1 VPVEPDNRRG
11 EVRAQHATTHGPDGG
26 IWHLISLI
34 CRVSSRPPDLP
45 ALISETM
52 EKTNLSAEM
61 AAASAEAARVV
72 GNVPQNALNAR
83 TPCDDWDLRTLLN
96 HTILWTSYSAERRAH
111 GESVA
116 EDLMNKDFTADPGF
130 REDYARQI
138 GKAVTAWSAPEAWTG
153 TRNVMGDATPAA
165 DVGAM
170 LLMETALH
178 GWDVAR
184 ATGQEFRTDEQTAK
198 ALEDIVQAQA
208 ELFRKYQGFADAVEP
223 AENAT
228 AFEHALTLSG
238 RDPNWKPAS

>member
-1 VPVEPDNRRG
+1 
-11 EVRAQHATTHGPDGG
+11 
-26 IWHLISLI
+26 
-34 CRVSSRPPDLP
+34 
-45 ALISETM
+45 M
-52 EKTNLSAEM
+52 EKKNLSAEM

-72 GNVPQNALNAR
+72 GNVPPNALDTP
-83 TPCDDWDLRTLLN
+83 TPCGDWDLRTLLN

-116 EDLMNKDFTADPGF
+116 EELMNKDFTADPGF

-138 GKAVTAWSAPEAWTG
+138 GKAVTAWSAPQAWEG
-153 TRNVMGDATPAA
+153 NLNVMGDATPAA

-184 ATGQEFRTDEQTAK
+184 ATGQEFTVDDRTAE

-223 AENAT
+223 PENAT

>member
-1 VPVEPDNRRG
+1 
-11 EVRAQHATTHGPDGG
+11 
-26 IWHLISLI
+26 
-34 CRVSSRPPDLP
+34 
-45 ALISETM
+45 M
-52 EKTNLSAEM
+52 EKKNLSAEM

-72 GNVPQNALNAR
+72 GNVPPHALDTP
-83 TPCDDWDLRTLLN
+83 TPCGDWDLRTLLN

-138 GKAVTAWSAPEAWTG
+138 GQAVRAWSEPNAWEG

-170 LLMETALH
+170 LLMEVGLH

-184 ATGQEFRTDEQTAK
+184 ATGQEFTVDDRTAK
-198 ALEDIVQAQA
+198 ALADVVSAQA

-223 AENAT
+223 PENAT
-228 AFEHALTLSG
+228 VFERALTLSG
-238 RDPNWKPAS
+238 RDPGWKPAS

>member
-1 VPVEPDNRRG
+1 
-11 EVRAQHATTHGPDGG
+11 
-26 IWHLISLI
+26 
-34 CRVSSRPPDLP
+34 
-45 ALISETM
+45 M
-52 EKTNLSAEM
+52 ERENKNLSAEM
-61 AAASAEAARVV
+61 AAAAAEAARVV
-72 GNVPQNALNAR
+72 NGVPEGTLNAA
-83 TPCDDWDLRTLLN
+83 TPCGDWDLRTLLN

-138 GKAVTAWSAPEAWTG
+138 SKAVQAWSDPQTWAG
-153 TRNVMGDATPAA
+153 TLNVMGDATPAA

-170 LLMETALH
+170 LLMEMALH
-178 GWDVAR
+178 GWDVAQ
-184 ATGQEFRTDEQTAK
+184 ATGQEFSADDKTAK

-223 AENAT
+223 TPDAT
-228 AFEHALTLSG
+228 AFERALTLSG

>member
-1 VPVEPDNRRG
+1 
-11 EVRAQHATTHGPDGG
+11 
-26 IWHLISLI
+26 
-34 CRVSSRPPDLP
+34 
-45 ALISETM
+45 M
-52 EKTNLSAEM
+52 EKKNLSAEM

-72 GNVPQNALNAR
+72 GNVPHNALDTP
-83 TPCDDWDLRTLLN
+83 TPCGDWDLRTLLN

-116 EDLMNKDFTADPGF
+116 EELMNKDFTADPGF

-138 GKAVTAWSAPEAWTG
+138 GQAVRAWSAPEAWAG

-170 LLMETALH
+170 LLMETGLH

-184 ATGQEFRTDEQTAK
+184 ATGQEFTVDDRTAK
-198 ALEDIVQAQA
+198 ALEDVVSAQA

-223 AENAT
+223 PKNAT
-228 AFEHALTLSG
+228 AFERALTLSG
-238 RDPNWKPAS
+238 RDPDWKPANRT

>member
-1 VPVEPDNRRG
+1 
-11 EVRAQHATTHGPDGG
+11 
-26 IWHLISLI
+26 
-34 CRVSSRPPDLP
+34 
-45 ALISETM
+45 M
-52 EKTNLSAEM
+52 ENKNLSAEM

-72 GNVPQNALNAR
+72 GNVPQRALDTP
-83 TPCDDWDLRTLLN
+83 TPCGDWDLRTLLN

-138 GKAVTAWSAPEAWTG
+138 NKAVKAWSAPEAWTG
-153 TRNVMGDATPAA
+153 TRKVMGDATPAA

-184 ATGQEFRTDEQTAK
+184 ATGQEFRTDEQTAT

-223 AENAT
+223 PQNAT
-228 AFEHALTLSG
+228 VFERALTLSG
-238 RDPNWKPAS
+238 RDPGWKPAS

>member
-1 VPVEPDNRRG
+1 
-11 EVRAQHATTHGPDGG
+11 
-26 IWHLISLI
+26 
-34 CRVSSRPPDLP
+34 
-45 ALISETM
+45 M
-52 EKTNLSAEM
+52 EKKNLSAEM
-61 AAASAEAARVV
+61 AAAAAEAARVV
-72 GNVPQNALNAR
+72 GNVPRRNALDTP
-83 TPCDDWDLRTLLN
+83 TPCGDWDLRTLLN
-96 HTILWTSYSAERRAH
+96 HTILWTAYSAERRAH

-138 GKAVTAWSAPEAWTG
+138 SKAVTAWSAPEAWAG

-184 ATGQEFRTDEQTAK
+184 ATGQEFTTDEQTAK

-223 AENAT
+223 PKNAT
-228 AFEHALTLSG
+228 AFERALTLSG
-238 RDPNWKPAS
+238 RDPDWKPAS